1 MRLRASAARAFWGL
15 VVLAVGAVVSLAAL
29 LAWQAPVLVASVWQA
44 CMSAAAGVAGV
55 LPALGLALPA
65 ALLAGGVAAALGVAI
80 LQVYHTRRLE
90 SWVNARHIPW
100 PAPLAEVLAGFEPDR
115 RTLLVEDATPYT
127 FTLGLQRPRV
137 WVSTGLVEVLD
148 LAELQAVLRHE
159 WHHLRRRDP
168 LRVFLSRCLA
178 RLAFFVPIAPALR
191 DAYLVA
197 KEVEAD
203 AASGADDALANALLK
218 LLRRR
223 PQLPVPARLA
233 AIGPVDATAARIE
246 RLVAGQGP
254 QPTPVRRPHV
264 LASLVLAVALLAVSV
279 SSTARTAGLLADN
292 ECGYGAA
299 PSPAAVWQTP
309 ATLEPSSLVRRP

>member
-1 MRLRASAARAFWGL
+1 MRLRASAARAFWSL
-15 VVLAVGAVVSLAAL
+15 VALAVGAVVSLATL
-29 LAWQAPVLVASVWQA
+29 LAWQAPVLAASVWQA

-65 ALLAGGVAAALGVAI
+65 ALLVGGVVAALGVAI

-90 SWVNARHIPW
+90 SWVNSRHIPW
-100 PAPLAEVLAGFEPDR
+100 PAPLAEVLAGFEPDH

-127 FTLGLQRPRV
+127 FTLGFQRPRV

-159 WHHLRRRDP
+159 WHHLGRRDP

-178 RLAFFVPIAPALR
+178 RLAFFVPMAPALR
-191 DAYLVA
+191 EAYLVA

-203 AASGADDALANALLK
+203 AASGADDALAAALLK
-218 LLRRR
+218 LLRRNSR
-223 PQLPVPARLA
+223 LPIPACLA

-246 RLVAGQGP
+246 RLLAGQGQS
-254 QPTPVRRPHV
+254 QPSGVRRAEV
-264 LASLVLAVALLAVSV
+264 LTSLVVALALVAVSYLATV
-279 SSTARTAGLLADN
+279 QADN
-292 ECGYGAA
+292 KCGYSAA
-299 PSPAAVWQTP
+299 PSSSAVWQTP
-309 ATLEPSSLVRRP
+309 ATLEPASLVRRP